1 MTKLMAWVLVQFGKD
16 RFAETLLADLYDT
29 VGVGAQCVFLD
40 FILSSVCSYLGF
52 VHRVF
57 NPMRVFRLTPRS
69 VKLDVTKE
77 ELVKLGWTGTRKA
90 TIDEYKEYYREFK
103 INQHGGMIQ
112 AHRAGLFNT
121 LRNLGVQ
128 LESGEGYNTR

>member
-1 MTKLMAWVLVQFGKD
+1 
-16 RFAETLLADLYDT
+16 
-29 VGVGAQCVFLD
+29 
-40 FILSSVCSYLGF
+40 
-52 VHRVF
+52 
-57 NPMRVFRLTPRS
+57 MRVFRLTPRS

-121 LRNLGVQ
+121 LRNLGV
-128 LESGEGYNTR
+128 N

>member
-52 VHRVF
+52 VHRGF
-57 NPMRVFRLTPRS
+57 QPNES
-69 VKLDVTKE
+69 VP
-77 ELVKLGWTGTRKA
+77 
-90 TIDEYKEYYREFK
+90 
-103 INQHGGMIQ
+103 
-112 AHRAGLFNT
+112 FNT
-121 LRNLGVQ
+121 KKCQIRCHQRRIG
-128 LESGEGYNTR
+128 

>member
-1 MTKLMAWVLVQFGKD
+1 
-16 RFAETLLADLYDT
+16 
-29 VGVGAQCVFLD
+29 
-40 FILSSVCSYLGF
+40 
-52 VHRVF
+52 
-57 NPMRVFRLTPRS
+57 MRVFRLTPRS

-128 LESGEGYNTR
+128 LESGEGYNTPLTEENKLRTMRQIVEDAKKPDFKLKLSYEYFAELGYVLP